1 MKRMVLVAAAVMA
14 LGVSACE
21 TTGYGGGYGGGG
33 TGYGG
38 APATRLSSCMRNALI
53 GAGIGAVAGAV
64 AGSENNR
71 GENAAIGA
79 IAGGGGT
86 FAICKYLDNQQQ
98 ARIEGAYQN
107 ALQNNAPVGMNWV
120 GASSRTYVLNVQ
132 RPIAVPGQPGCRSVN
147 ATLNVNNQGTQALPT
162 ETYCANG
169 AGGWSPVA

>member
-1 MKRMVLVAAAVMA
+1 MRKMVLVAAAVMA
-14 LGVSACE
+14 LGASACQS
-21 TTGYGGGYGGGG
+21 TGYGGGYGASSGGG
-33 TGYGG
+33 VAG
-38 APATRLSSCMRNALI
+38 TRLSSCMRNALI
-53 GAGIGAVAGAV
+53 GAGIGAVAGAIQ
-64 AGSENNR
+64 GSENNR

-79 IAGGGGT
+79 AVGGGGT
-86 FAICKYLDNQQQ
+86 FAVCKYLDNQQQ

-132 RPIAVPGQPGCRSVN
+132 RPQPSGQQGCRQVN
-147 ATLNVNNQGTQALPT
+147 ATLNVNNQGAQQLPT

>member
-1 MKRMVLVAAAVMA
+1 MRKTVLAAVAVLA
-14 LGVSACE
+14 LSACE
-21 TTGYGGGYGGGG
+21 TTGYGGGYGASSA
-33 TGYGG
+33 G
-38 APATRLSSCMRNALI
+38 APGTRLSTCMRNALI
-53 GAGIGAVAGAV
+53 GAGVGAVTGAI

-79 IAGGGGT
+79 VIAGGGT

-120 GASSRTYVLNVQ
+120 GTSGRTYVLNVQ
-132 RPIAVPGQPGCRSVN
+132 RPNATPGQPGCRQVN
-147 ATLNVNNQGTQALPT
+147 ATLNVNNQGAQPLPT

-169 AGGWSPVA
+169 AGGWAPVA

>member
-1 MKRMVLVAAAVMA
+1 MRKLALVAAAVLA
-14 LGVSACE
+14 VGVSACQS
-21 TTGYGGGYGGGG
+21 TGYGGGYGAGGG
-33 TGYGG
+33 GVAG
-38 APATRLSSCMRNALI
+38 TRLSSCMRNALI
-53 GAGIGAVAGAV
+53 AGGVGAIAGAV
-64 AGSENNR
+64 AGSEKNR

-79 IAGGGGT
+79 AVAGGGA
-86 FAICKYLDNQQQ
+86 FAICRYLDNQQQ

-132 RPIAVPGQPGCRSVN
+132 RPQPTPGQQGCRTVN
-147 ATLNVNNQGTQALPT
+147 ATLDVSGQGPQALPT